1 MCPTCY
7 VCVVWKGTK
16 AERAEG
22 VSGRGGRE
30 ARGDGGAMGRRCALL
45 CHGHGDLGW
54 LELGEGDVHAR
65 EAHPLGMAHGG
76 VAVLAVGRRRCAICT
91 GCRRRRR
98 PPRLLAALALAPA
111 LGLGLDVDGCLA
123 VRRGSL
129 ASSLVLLVCAHVD
142 SPRAVVAA
150 ADHLRGR
157 KRGRGE
163 GGRLWSGRC
172 VSVAVAWV
180 RAERRAGRR

>member
-1 MCPTCY
+1 
-7 VCVVWKGTK
+7 
-16 AERAEG
+16 
-22 VSGRGGRE
+22 
-30 ARGDGGAMGRRCALL
+30 MGRRCALL

-150 ADHLRGR
+150 ADHLRGA
-157 KRGRGE
+157 RG
-163 GGRLWSGRC
+163 GG
-172 VSVAVAWV
+172 
-180 RAERRAGRR
+180 